1 MLSVILYGRN
11 DSYGYNLHK
20 RAAISLNCIAE
31 MLSGEHDEIIF
42 VDYNTPNDLPTF
54 IEAIYDTLT
63 PRARWV
69 LRVLRVRP
77 EVHHRLYGT
86 RTHLAAL
93 EAICRNIGVRRSNPQ
108 NRWILST
115 NTDMIFVP
123 RNREY
128 DLTTAVSDLADGY
141 YILPRFELPEPFWES
156 FPRMDPAAIIRACN
170 QLGAALHLN
179 EVTLAHPYMRFDN
192 PGDAQFL
199 PRQTLF
205 DIFGFDE
212 RLIHGWHV
220 DSNMCKRLF
229 HLYGV
234 TGSLADRLKGYHCD
248 HTRERT
254 LAHRLDFRIESDP
267 HEFVYNIDNPYA
279 SHQSH
284 SWGLPEDAIEEIDF
298 GGGPPARFVSV
309 VQRTLG
315 VRQDRDY
322 HSDSNDGRN
331 YLFYHPEHV
340 LPYVAANLT
349 VYPRDVRLLY
359 IGNNPRLLT
368 LLATCFRDL
377 GFSRPLG
384 WMPDLMCSPLP
395 ELADGVA
402 AAIEYGPEDP
412 SFSRSLITNHDVL
425 IFDFG
430 LDAASLPSSNVARIT
445 DWPRDQRYRLGA
457 IARCL
462 ASCAEE
468 CHTVSRSTP
477 SSSLP
482 DFLVVNPNHHPFD
495 QFVSQFLLTT
505 KTPYNTRV
513 RKGRARV
520 GDERLYRSHR
530 WKLTEEAMQSF
541 FGYDLQDGSV
551 PPLAPGDS
559 IDFTSLASSSRYKDG
574 NWGVADHTGTWID
587 GPEAVVLL
595 SIDPAVEADLIAH
608 VYVTETFLGPEELP
622 IRVNVWFEGEH
633 IAKWLSVSRYACY
646 TSRLIIPQRLF
657 AGKPLTRLVFE
668 IENPQSCAAVARHRG
683 EEMIGED
690 PRELSIKIQSLS
702 LYGIENA
709 HYHLGSPVDFT
720 AEGRG
725 AFYMDS
731 CWATPDNYGAWT
743 LGPEATLIMYLGEVP
758 LDKLVSAVFTISDA
772 VVTEKFPSL
781 EVDVLF
787 NDENVGKWV
796 LGPTR
801 ETQERKVK
809 VEPEVLKRRHPLSI
823 AFHIPAPRSP
833 RQLNWSGDTRLLG
846 FRLTGLRIEPL
857 VIPVYRMGQVID
869 FTEKGNA
876 APYLEA
882 GWNARDDYGCWTLG
896 TEATLTL
903 RLDPR
908 PDGPTSL
915 SVLISEIMVDAT
927 APTLPVEVVANGK
940 MLAEWTMG
948 PDRTPHQR
956 TVELPAEV
964 IPLDGSLSLAFR
976 IATPRTPAS
985 MGWSSDLRPLGIRL
999 TRAVIGGRGLLDL
1012 VARGWAALLGRSRT
1026 ETSQSQPEDKDVS
1039 LSK

>member
-11 DSYGYNLHK
+11 DSYGYNLTK

-31 MLSGEHDEIIF
+31 MLSGEHDEIVFI
-42 VDYNTPNDLPTF
+42 DYNTPNDVPTF

-63 PRARWV
+63 PRARRV

-128 DLTTAVSDLADGY
+128 DLTSTVSDLADGH
-141 YILPRFELPEPFWES
+141 YILPRFELPEPVWES
-156 FPRMDPAAIIRACN
+156 FPRTDPAAIIRACN
-170 QLGAALHLN
+170 ELGAALHLN

-229 HLYGV
+229 LLYGV

-248 HTRERT
+248 HTRTPT

-267 HEFVYNIDNPYA
+267 HEFVYNIENPYA
-279 SHQSH
+279 QHQSDA
-284 SWGLPEDAIEEIDF
+284 WGLPEDAIEEIDF
-298 GGGPPARFVSV
+298 GNGPPARFVPV

-315 VRQDRDY
+315 MPQDHDY
-322 HSDSNDGRN
+322 HSDSNELRN
-331 YLFYHPEHV
+331 YLFYQPEHV

-377 GFSRPLG
+377 GFIRPLG
-384 WMPDLMCSPLP
+384 WVPDLMCPPLP
-395 ELADGVA
+395 ELADGMA
-402 AAIEYGPEDP
+402 ATIEYAPEDP
-412 SFSRSLITNHDVL
+412 SFIRSLITNHDVL

-430 LDAASLPSSNVARIT
+430 LDAARLPSSNVVRVT
-445 DWPRDQRYRLGA
+445 DWPPEQRYRLGA

-468 CHTVSRSTP
+468 CHMVSRSTP

-530 WKLTEEAMQSF
+530 WKLTEETMQSF

-574 NWGVADHTGTWID
+574 GWGVVDHTGTWID

-595 SIDPAVEADLIAH
+595 SIDPAVETDLIAY
-608 VYVTETFLGPEELP
+608 VYVTETFLGPEEVP
-622 IRVNVWFEGEH
+622 ISVNVWFENEH
-633 IAKWLSVSRYACY
+633 IAKWLSASRYSCY
-646 TSRLIIPQRLF
+646 TSRLILPQRLL
-657 AGKPLTRLVFE
+657 AGKPLTRLVFK
-668 IENPQSCAAVARHRG
+668 IENPQSYAAVARHRG

-690 PRELSIKIQSLS
+690 PRELSIKIHNLS
-702 LYGIENA
+702 LHGIEDA
-709 HYHLGSPVDFT
+709 HYHLGSPIDFT

-725 AFYMDS
+725 AFHTDS
-731 CWATPDNYGAWT
+731 CWGTPDNYGTWT
-743 LGPEATLIMYLGEVP
+743 LGPEASLIMYLGELAP
-758 LDKLVSAVFTISDA
+758 DKVVSAVFTISDA
-772 VVTEKFPSL
+772 MVSEQFPNL
-781 EVDVLF
+781 DVDVLF
-787 NDENVGKWV
+787 NDENVDKWV
-796 LGPTR
+796 LSYRDTH
-801 ETQERKVK
+801 ERKVK
-809 VEPEVLKRRHPLSI
+809 VKPEVLKRRQPLSI
-823 AFHIPAPRSP
+823 SFHIRTPRTP
-833 RQLNWSGDTRLLG
+833 KQLNWSGDSRPLG
-846 FRLTGLRIEPL
+846 FRLTGFRIEPL
-857 VIPVYRMGQVID
+857 VAPVYQMGQVID
-869 FTEKGNA
+869 FTDKGNA

-882 GWNARDDYGCWTLG
+882 GWSARDEYGCWTLG

-915 SVLISEIMVDAT
+915 SVFVSDIMVDLT
-927 APTLPVEVVANGK
+927 APTLPVEVMADGK
-940 MLAEWTMG
+940 MLAKWTMG

-956 TVELPAEV
+956 TVELPPEV
-964 IPLDGSLSLAFR
+964 IPLDGSLSLVIR

-985 MGWSSDLRPLGIRL
+985 MGWSGDTRPLGIRL
-999 TRAVIGGRGLLDL
+999 TRAVIGGRGLLEL
-1012 VARGWAALLGRSRT
+1012 LARGWAALLGRSALRRP
-1026 ETSQSQPEDKDVS
+1026 S
-1039 LSK
+1039 

>member
-42 VDYNTPNDLPTF
+42 VDYNTPNDVPTF

-63 PRARWV
+63 PRARRV

-77 EVHHRLYGT
+77 DIHNRLYGT

-93 EAICRNIGVRRSNPQ
+93 EPICRNIGARRSNPQ

-128 DLTTAVSDLADGY
+128 DLTIAVSDLADGHY
-141 YILPRFELPEPFWES
+141 VVPRFELPEPFWES
-156 FPRMDPAAIIRACN
+156 FPRTDPVAIIRTCD

-212 RLIHGWHV
+212 RLMHGWHV

-229 HLYGV
+229 HLYGA

-254 LAHRLDFRIESDP
+254 LAHRLDFQIESDP
-267 HEFVYNIDNPYA
+267 REFVYNIENPYA
-279 SHQSH
+279 QHQSH

-298 GGGPPARFVSV
+298 GNGPPARFVSV
-309 VQRTLG
+309 IQRTLG
-315 VRQDRDY
+315 VPQDHDY

-384 WMPDLMCSPLP
+384 WVPDLMCSPP
-395 ELADGVA
+395 PKLADGVA
-402 AAIEYGPEDP
+402 AAIECGPDDP
-412 SFSRSLITNHDVL
+412 SFSRTLITNHDVL

-430 LDAASLPSSNVARIT
+430 LDAASLPSSDVVRIT

-468 CHTVSRSTP
+468 CHPVSRSRP
-477 SSSLP
+477 AASLP

-541 FGYDLQDGSV
+541 FGYDVQDGSA
-551 PPLAPGDS
+551 PPIAPGDC
-559 IDFTSLASSSRYKDG
+559 IDFTSLASSSPYKDG
-574 NWGVADHTGTWID
+574 DWGVADHTGTWID
-587 GPEAVVLL
+587 GRRAVVLL

-608 VYVTETFLGPEELP
+608 VYVTETFLGPEEVP
-622 IRVNVWFEGEH
+622 ISVNAWFEGQH
-633 IAKWLSVSRYACY
+633 IAKWLSASRYACY
-646 TSRLIIPQRLF
+646 TSRLILPQGLF
-657 AGKPLTRLVFE
+657 SGKPLTRLVFE

-702 LYGIENA
+702 LHSIENA

-720 AEGRG
+720 ADGHG

-743 LGPEATLIMYLGEVP
+743 LGPEASLIMYLGEVP

-772 VVTEKFPSL
+772 MVSEQFPSL

-801 ETQERKVK
+801 ETHERKVK

-823 AFHIPAPRSP
+823 SFHIPIRRSP
-833 RQLNWSGDTRLLG
+833 RQLNWSGDTRPLG
-846 FRLTGLRIEPL
+846 FRLSGLRIEPL
-857 VIPVYRMGQVID
+857 VTPIYRMGQIID
-869 FTEKGNA
+869 FTENGNA
-876 APYLEA
+876 TPYLEA
-882 GWNARDDYGCWTLG
+882 GWSARDEYGCWTQG

-903 RLDPR
+903 RLDPC

-915 SVLISEIMVDAT
+915 SVLVSDSMVDAT
-927 APTLPVEVVANGK
+927 APALPVEVMANGK

-948 PDRTPHQR
+948 LDRTAHQR
-956 TVELPAEV
+956 TVELPPEV
-964 IPLDGSLSLAFR
+964 FPPDGSLSLVFR

-985 MGWSSDLRPLGIRL
+985 MGWSSDPRPLGIRL
-999 TRAVIGGRGLLDL
+999 TRAVIGGRGLLEL
-1012 VARGWAALLGRSRT
+1012 LARGWATLLGRAT
-1026 ETSQSQPEDKDVS
+1026 ETPQLQPEDKDVS
-1039 LSK
+1039 LTK

>member
-63 PRARWV
+63 PRARRV

-115 NTDMIFVP
+115 NTDMIFIP
-123 RNREY
+123 RNTEY
-128 DLTTAVSDLADGY
+128 DLTSTVSDLADGH
-141 YILPRFELPEPFWES
+141 YILPRFELPEPVWES
-156 FPRMDPAAIIRACN
+156 FPRTDPAAIIRACN
-170 QLGAALHLN
+170 QLGAALHLD

-199 PRQTLF
+199 RRQTLF

-229 HLYGV
+229 LLYGA

-254 LAHRLDFRIESDP
+254 SAHRLDFRIESDP
-267 HEFVYNIDNPYA
+267 REFVYNLDNPYA

-298 GGGPPARFVSV
+298 ANGPAARFVPV

-315 VRQDRDY
+315 VPQDRDY
-322 HSDSNDGRN
+322 HSDSNELRN

-377 GFSRPLG
+377 GFIRPLG
-384 WMPDLMCSPLP
+384 WVPDLMSPPLP
-395 ELADGVA
+395 ELAAGMA
-402 AAIEYGPEDP
+402 AIIEYGPKDP

-430 LDAASLPSSNVARIT
+430 LDAARLPSSKVLRVT
-445 DWPRDQRYRLGA
+445 DWPPEQRYRLGA

-468 CHTVSRSTP
+468 CHTVSQSTP

-482 DFLVVNPNHHPFD
+482 DFLVVNPNHHSFD

-530 WKLTEEAMQSF
+530 WRLAEETMQSF

-551 PPLAPGDS
+551 APLAPGDS

-574 NWGVADHTGTWID
+574 SWGVVDDTGTWID
-587 GPEAVVLL
+587 GPDAAVLL
-595 SIDPAVEADLIAH
+595 SIDSAVETDLIAY
-608 VYVTETFLGPEELP
+608 VYVTETFLGPEEVP
-622 IRVNVWFEGEH
+622 ISVNVWFENEH
-633 IAKWLSVSRYACY
+633 IAKWLSASRYSCY
-646 TSRLIIPQRLF
+646 TSRFILPQRLF
-657 AGKPLTRLVFE
+657 AGKPLTRLVFK
-668 IENPQSCAAVARHRG
+668 IENPQSYAAVARHRG
-683 EEMIGED
+683 DEMIGED
-690 PRELSIKIQSLS
+690 PRELSIKIHNLS
-702 LYGIENA
+702 LHGIEDI
-709 HYHLGSPVDFT
+709 HYHLGSPIDFT
-720 AEGRG
+720 DKGRG
-725 AFYMDS
+725 AFHTDS
-731 CWATPDNYGAWT
+731 CWGTSDNYGTWT
-743 LGPEATLIMYLGEVP
+743 LGPEASLIMYLEELP
-758 LDKLVSAVFTISDA
+758 PDKVVSAVFTISDA
-772 VVTEKFPSL
+772 MVSEQFPSL
-781 EVDVLF
+781 DVDVLF
-787 NDENVGKWV
+787 NDENVDKWV
-796 LGPTR
+796 LGYRDTH
-801 ETQERKVK
+801 ERKVK
-809 VEPEVLKRRHPLSI
+809 VKPEVVKRRQPLSI
-823 AFHIPAPRSP
+823 SFHIRTPRSP
-833 RQLNWSGDTRLLG
+833 KQLNWSGDSRPLG
-846 FRLTGLRIEPL
+846 FRLTGFRIDSL
-857 VIPVYRMGQVID
+857 VAPVYQMGQVID
-869 FTEKGNA
+869 FTDKGNA
-876 APYLEA
+876 APYLEG
-882 GWNARDDYGCWTLG
+882 GWSAPDEYGCWTLG

-915 SVLISEIMVDAT
+915 SVFVSDIMVDVT
-927 APTLPVEVVANGK
+927 APTLPVEVSANGK
-940 MLAEWTMG
+940 MLTKWTMG

-956 TVELPAEV
+956 TVELPPEV
-964 IPLDGSLSLAFR
+964 IPLDGSLSLVIR
-976 IATPRTPAS
+976 VATPRTPSS
-985 MGWSSDLRPLGIRL
+985 MGWSGDTRPLGIRL

-1026 ETSQSQPEDKDVS
+1026 ETSQSQPEDKDLS

>member
-128 DLTTAVSDLADGY
+128 DLTSTVSDLADGH

-156 FPRMDPAAIIRACN
+156 FPRTDPAAIIRACN

-298 GGGPPARFVSV
+298 GNGPPARFVPV

-315 VRQDRDY
+315 VPQDRDY
-322 HSDSNDGRN
+322 HSDSNELRN

-384 WMPDLMCSPLP
+384 WVPDLMCSPLP

-430 LDAASLPSSNVARIT
+430 LDAARLPSSNVA
-445 DWPRDQRYRLGA
+445 PGHG
-457 IARCL
+457 L
-462 ASCAEE
+462 ATGPALSPGRN
-468 CHTVSRSTP
+468 RSMFGI
-477 SSSLP
+477 L
-482 DFLVVNPNHHPFD
+482 
-495 QFVSQFLLTT
+495 
-505 KTPYNTRV
+505 R
-513 RKGRARV
+513 RGM
-520 GDERLYRSHR
+520 SH
-530 WKLTEEAMQSF
+530 
-541 FGYDLQDGSV
+541 GI
-551 PPLAPGDS
+551 S
-559 IDFTSLASSSRYKDG
+559 IDA
-574 NWGVADHTGTWID
+574 
-587 GPEAVVLL
+587 
-595 SIDPAVEADLIAH
+595 
-608 VYVTETFLGPEELP
+608 
-622 IRVNVWFEGEH
+622 
-633 IAKWLSVSRYACY
+633 
-646 TSRLIIPQRLF
+646 
-657 AGKPLTRLVFE
+657 
-668 IENPQSCAAVARHRG
+668 
-683 EEMIGED
+683 
-690 PRELSIKIQSLS
+690 
-702 LYGIENA
+702 
-709 HYHLGSPVDFT
+709 
-720 AEGRG
+720 
-725 AFYMDS
+725 
-731 CWATPDNYGAWT
+731 
-743 LGPEATLIMYLGEVP
+743 
-758 LDKLVSAVFTISDA
+758 KLVSAG
-772 VVTEKFPSL
+772 L
-781 EVDVLF
+781 
-787 NDENVGKWV
+787 
-796 LGPTR
+796 
-801 ETQERKVK
+801 
-809 VEPEVLKRRHPLSI
+809 
-823 AFHIPAPRSP
+823 PR
-833 RQLNWSGDTRLLG
+833 G
-846 FRLTGLRIEPL
+846 
-857 VIPVYRMGQVID
+857 
-869 FTEKGNA
+869 
-876 APYLEA
+876 
-882 GWNARDDYGCWTLG
+882 
-896 TEATLTL
+896 
-903 RLDPR
+903 
-908 PDGPTSL
+908 
-915 SVLISEIMVDAT
+915 
-927 APTLPVEVVANGK
+927 
-940 MLAEWTMG
+940 
-948 PDRTPHQR
+948 
-956 TVELPAEV
+956 
-964 IPLDGSLSLAFR
+964 
-976 IATPRTPAS
+976 
-985 MGWSSDLRPLGIRL
+985 
-999 TRAVIGGRGLLDL
+999 
-1012 VARGWAALLGRSRT
+1012 
-1026 ETSQSQPEDKDVS
+1026 QSQPSSLRSIRVAVS
-1039 LSK
+1039 AHHQDTLQHPRAQRTRAGWRRALVSVAPLEAHRGDDAILLRVRPPGRVGPTARSRRLD